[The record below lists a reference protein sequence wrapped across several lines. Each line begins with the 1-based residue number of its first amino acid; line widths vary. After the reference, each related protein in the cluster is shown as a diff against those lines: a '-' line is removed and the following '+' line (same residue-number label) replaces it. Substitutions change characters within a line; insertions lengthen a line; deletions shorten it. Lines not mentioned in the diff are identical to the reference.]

1 MKTHR
6 KVWAMLLIASIL
18 AGTLVVTVVALK
30 PKLSTAYKRIG
41 DDAIM
46 TEANISPSR
55 PYVLKSAS
63 RPENLT
69 LQEFLTVEDLSVELF
84 FSVPQFE
91 EDIMRA
97 NSLSDVAGSRTEI
110 EGLKAIQ
117 RDIRG
122 LGGAT
127 AAVNWSEE
135 RLKLLDQKIDMLL
148 RDKSSAFTAY
158 SGPLKGTWTTP
169 DKVLLRW
176 APEEGWIPEKGYDLY
191 RTADGKTEKI
201 AFGLGS
207 QQSIEEL
214 AQTDPDFAEISP
226 QVFQA
231 ARLDAAELKLLGF
244 ASQTAADKALYEG
257 ATLNSQRVRIPGDQ
271 DFALEFNKKIAIP
284 ADILGK
290 IPQSDGFGNT
300 SFHFARDIRI
310 RPSVLG
316 VAALSM
322 ANPVQM
328 APQLPLN
335 ETRLKLAELADA
347 RNTILTRAFTD
358 DEFALQSGF
367 GYQDNFEA
375 TSGIPAKAAITYLV
389 VPVEGENE
397 KLSAADVAAGQ
408 RPKGAFS
415 LTLERGAET
424 PVETPAGLAG
434 YGIDDKVS
442 LRWDSPKT
450 EYGKSIIAGYYIER
464 QKKGESE
471 FTRITETPVAISY
484 SEDELGILYETP
496 SYYMDLELK
505 NGEEAAYRIQAL
517 DVFGRVSDYSN
528 TLEIKVYKVT
538 PPQAPHVGQPELS
551 SQVNGPK
558 SEAPYQD
565 IAKSNKAEGVI
576 LPITSLSTDTEHF
589 VIYRSK
595 AEGTGFFDTPEELVR
610 IKFEPYAEARTPL
623 VAKNRMGGK
632 FLLKPRTQAKID
644 VLYFDNSAEKGCY
657 YRYWVAAVDSWGN
670 ESPWSES
677 KTIGFPLET
686 APASPEKVAAALEPY
701 KLENVN
707 LLAPGFYRRFNKRS
721 TGDALT
727 AKSNYLGFSF
737 SQAVREGLA
746 VPKSLSLIMNN
757 LPTGKDIHDLI
768 ALENTDILPDG
779 TALVPWYHYGG
790 EGVSGYSVYRTYA
803 DNISAAALGQMSTEE
818 LIQSFEWKLVVEN
831 VGVNQISDKVETKE
845 GRLYLYMICL
855 VPKEVSEPVL
865 EGFETYVPGGWLRV
879 DWEASKDN
887 QVKYYRVYRAEVDYF
902 TDNQDTDT
910 LDWQMVGDGLKYPC
924 YSEKVDQTYAHYY
937 YFKVSAVSTWGVESA
952 AGAAARFRVPATSP
966 PQAPAM
972 LVPFSKKEVNQVNW
986 VGVPHASKYVIYRHT
1001 VPRITQADL
1010 ISVQSV
1016 APSLFNNLF
1025 SSKVVSNIYFAEPSK
1040 LKLPA
1045 GLKLPGQDTAKPA
1058 ATAKQMSALMGKLNT
1073 LKLKTPTLIRQ
1084 NIEKAG
1090 IAEKLDMYSEIV
1102 EKHGVLAVAP
1112 YGALDLSTA
1121 LSLLWIPIGEI
1132 NISQGT
1138 DSTGE
1143 MSFFD
1148 ETAVFGETYLY
1159 TVQAFN
1165 DDNLG
1170 SDRPDPVSVLTRKGQ
1185 PFPAV
1190 TGLKFKA
1197 VDGKAVISWNAA
1209 KDPNL
1214 SVLESQEYVAGYI
1227 LYRSNEEKGTY
1238 YQASAMLPCEQ
1249 LSYTDPN
1256 VNLTS
1261 ENWFVIRVV
1270 DTAGFMS
1277 DFSQPLHVTVAD
1289 TRILPKTKFKFLNPG
1304 SPIGGLTEPE
1314 DPATCA
1320 QLPADDNAIAFGAP
1334 EDSMSRGNSTVQV
1347 LPIINPPIIN
1357 PPDLI
1362 WETMILN
1369 GFTISQ
1375 IKITNLRESKG
1386 EGVLNIEG
1394 GYEIPVTVHV
1404 KKYGNGVITEGTA
1417 VSKGPVALGNT
1428 GVYLKSVS
1436 LNAGTEKSLTTGYVM
1451 RDAGNIM
1458 GDMRILAFED
1468 SLINPGGVIHV
1479 QDIPVF
1485 HYENLTFTGA
1495 SKITLNLNQ
1504 ANYTGVPVLNKPG
1517 QNLSVPTLV
1526 GNCFI
1531 NLHEGTAETNM
1542 GLETMD
1548 NKGLEFKFTLLG
1560 FDAQGRLSGD
1570 LTLNGEQYMRTV
1582 IPAGLGIKATSGALV
1597 YRAGGVDAGKSTLA
1611 GKVLTPFLTFKDEVP
1626 KDPLSS
1632 LLKINA
1638 KQINTLAGS
1647 AVKPSSLSAAD
1658 ISVLDN
1664 GLNYYAGLTQ
1674 TNALLVAPEKP
1685 EALTTVSSLP
1695 FKVSQWDGNGFLL
1708 QDTSMTPVC
1717 IGEKP
1722 YSFGFMGDEHVDAIG
1737 ATPDRVALDLSKTAA
1752 YAGEGAEDIQIP
1764 SWMGIVVKKGNVSL
1778 PPDYIKS
1785 QQGQRIRFNLTA
1797 GELLYDRN
1805 GFFYQNQAYTPEGVP
1820 ASFGDALGG
1829 FTDVTVKNV
1838 AIDLYN
1844 NKTNLQITGELAVPL
1859 FNSRLKVKLYTD
1871 EKVQK
1876 LVCTVAETEK
1886 MDPSGKGTVKVKV
1899 LNGYLDPL
1907 GLHVDGTLD
1916 FAIADSM
1923 AFEDIQFNDLLL
1935 PADWSKLEQEDPQ
1948 SPYGRALFDKPYQVD
1963 FHEFPMEVRALSVIT
1978 RKTDTQITNGN
1989 YAGPAYDTT
1998 MTLWGGMQ
2006 LSDNL
2011 PLDANQDADR
2021 IVIGNVFAGDPAVEY
2036 TETKSK
2042 INLDFEDFAQFEGV
2056 GTPKLADSGDGI
2068 VEYETDGLEMVFN
2081 GGLDAFT
2088 GMPLQVNTRIGYD
2101 RQKERSFFAVAIFY
2115 GRENSS
2121 LPRPPGIPL
2130 VFGELNDITGVIGYN
2145 LDMPKNPDGTYN
2157 FPKEKTGLFQAIDTM
2172 AVSKSSE
2179 SNYFMAMSA
2188 CLYMGYG
2195 GFNFGEVRNLY
2206 LVVEK
2211 GPSVEMGGSFY
2222 GPDSLDDFVSADG
2235 GGLELMGEA
2244 HLGYYHPQRLFKFS
2258 LSLYDAGMYG
2268 FTVSGDIGFDMCPS
2282 YWELRLGYPDALSTN
2297 VYGTV
2302 AWFGLGIRSSDIDQS
2317 FIKAQAGFGY
2327 DTGDVTIGIVY
2338 VRGYLY
2344 AGGDGEYVFDDGSI
2358 LLHVFIEGGIEGG
2371 VKVSGK
2377 RFRVISLMLRAD
2389 GSLAKSDS
2397 WTLDAQARIHYCV
2410 DLWLTDISG
2419 SVGWHISTSF

>member
-1 MKTHR
+1 MKIHR

-18 AGTLVVTVVALK
+18 AGVLVVTVVALK

-41 DDAIM
+41 NDAIM
-46 TEANISPSR
+46 AESNILPSR
-55 PYVLKSAS
+55 PYVLESGIQQ
-63 RPENLT
+63 EDLT
-69 LQEFLTVEDLSVELF
+69 LQEFLTGEDVSVEQF
-84 FSVPQFE
+84 FSVPQYE
-91 EDIMRA
+91 EEILRA
-97 NSLSDVAGSRTEI
+97 NSLSDLAHSRSEV
-110 EGLKAIQ
+110 EGLKSIQ
-117 RDIRG
+117 RDIRELREG
-122 LGGAT
+122 T
-127 AAVNWSEE
+127 AMDNLSLEK
-135 RLKLLDQKIDMLL
+135 LKLLEQKIGKLL
-148 RDKSSAFTAY
+148 RDKSSAFSAY

-169 DKVLLRW
+169 DKILLRW
-176 APEEGWIPEKGYDLY
+176 APEESWIPEKGYDLY

-201 AFGLGS
+201 ASGLGS
-207 QQSIEEL
+207 QLRIEEL
-214 AQTDPDFAEISP
+214 AQIDPDFADISLP
-226 QVFQA
+226 LFQA
-231 ARLDAAELKLLGF
+231 ARIDAAELKQLGF
-244 ASQTAADKALYEG
+244 ASQAAADRALFES
-257 ATLNSQRVRIPGDQ
+257 ATLNSQRVRIPGAL
-271 DFALEFNKKIAIP
+271 DFALELNKKIAIP
-284 ADILGK
+284 ADVLGRL
-290 IPQSDGFGNT
+290 PQSDRFGNT
-300 SFHFARDIRI
+300 ALHFARELII

-316 VAALSM
+316 SAELSLT
-322 ANPVQM
+322 NPV
-328 APQLPLN
+328 PQLPLN
-335 ETRLKLAELADA
+335 ATRLKLAELVNA
-347 RNTILTRAFTD
+347 RNTILTMAFTGD
-358 DEFALQSGF
+358 AFAQQSGF
-367 GYQDNFEA
+367 GYEDNLETA
-375 TSGIPAKAAITYLV
+375 PGIPAKAVITYLV

-397 KLSAADVAAGQ
+397 KLSAADIGAGKS
-408 RPKGAFS
+408 PKGAFR

-424 PVETPAGLAG
+424 PVEAPSGLTG
-434 YGIDDKVS
+434 YGIDDEVP
-442 LRWDSPKT
+442 LRWDAPKT
-450 EYGKSIIAGYYIER
+450 EYAKSIIAGYYIER

-496 SYYMDLELK
+496 SYYIELELK
-505 NGEEAAYRIQAL
+505 NGEEASYRIQAL

-528 TLEIKVYKVT
+528 ILEIKVYKVT
-538 PPQAPHVGQPELS
+538 PPQSPHVGHPELS
-551 SQVNGPK
+551 SQVNSQN

-565 IAKSNKAEGVI
+565 IIKSNKAEGVI
-576 LPITSLSTDTEHF
+576 LPITSLSADTNHF

-623 VAKNRMGGK
+623 IAKNRSGGK

-644 VLYFDNSAEKGCY
+644 VLYFDNSTAKGCY

-677 KTIGFPLET
+677 KTIGYPLEK
-686 APASPEKVAAALEPY
+686 APSPPAEVSVALEPY
-701 KLENVN
+701 KIETAK
-707 LLAPGFYRRFNKRS
+707 LLAPGFYRRFNKLG

-727 AKSNYLGFSF
+727 AKTKYLGFSF
-737 SQAVREGLA
+737 SQAVRQGFA
-746 VPKSLSLIMNN
+746 VPKALSLAMNN
-757 LPTGKDIHDLI
+757 LPKGKDIHDLI
-768 ALENTDILPDG
+768 ALDNTDILPDG
-779 TALVPWYHYGG
+779 TARVPWYHYGG
-790 EGVSGYSVYRTYA
+790 EGISGYTIYRTYA
-803 DNISAAALGQMSTEE
+803 ENISAAALGQMSAEE
-818 LIQSFEWKLVVEN
+818 LIQGFAWKLVAEN
-831 VGVNQISDKVETKE
+831 IQVNQITDKVETIE

-879 DWEASKDN
+879 DWEASEDS

-902 TDNQDTDT
+902 SDKQDSGA
-910 LDWQMVGDGLKYPC
+910 LDWQMVGDNLKYPC

-937 YFKVSAVSTWGVESA
+937 YFKVTAVSTWGVESA
-952 AGAAARFRVPATSP
+952 SGTEARFRVPATSP

-1001 VPRITQADL
+1001 VPRVTQADL
-1010 ISVQSV
+1010 VSVQAV

-1025 SSKVVSNIYFAEPSK
+1025 SPKVLSNIYFAAPGK
-1040 LKLPA
+1040 LILLP
-1045 GLKLPGQDTAKPA
+1045 GLKLPGQDTDKPA
-1058 ATAKQMSALMGKLNT
+1058 ATPKQMYALTGKLNT
-1073 LKLKTPTLIRQ
+1073 LKLKTPAMIRQ
-1084 NIEKAG
+1084 NIEKADMS
-1090 IAEKLDMYSEIV
+1090 EKLDMYSEIV
-1102 EKHGVLAVAP
+1102 KKHGVLAVAP

-1121 LSLLWIPIGEI
+1121 LSLLWTPIGEI
-1132 NISQGT
+1132 DIAQGQ

-1170 SDRPDPVSVLTRKGQ
+1170 SDRPDPVSVLTRKSK

-1190 TGLKFKA
+1190 TGLKFEA

-1214 SVLESQEYVAGYI
+1214 GVLESQEYVAGYI
-1227 LYRSNEEKGTY
+1227 LYRSNEETGTY
-1238 YQASAMLPCEQ
+1238 YQASAMLPCDQ
-1249 LSYTDPN
+1249 RSYTDPN
-1256 VNLTS
+1256 INLTS
-1261 ENWFVIRVV
+1261 ENWYVIRVV

-1277 DFSQPLHVTVAD
+1277 EFSQPLHVTVAD
-1289 TRILPKTKFKFLNPG
+1289 TRILPKTQYKLLKPHF
-1304 SPIGGLTEPE
+1304 PIGGLTPQNP
-1314 DPATCA
+1314 DVCA
-1320 QLPADDNAIAFGAP
+1320 QLPADGNEIAFRAG
-1334 EDSMSRGNSTVQV
+1334 SVSRGNTTVQFV
-1347 LPIINPPIIN
+1347 PITPPIIK

-1386 EGVLNIEG
+1386 EGVLNLEG

-1404 KKYGNGVITEGTA
+1404 NKYGNGVITEGTA
-1417 VSKGPVALGNT
+1417 ESAGPVALGNT
-1428 GVYLKSVS
+1428 GVYLKTVS
-1436 LNAGTEKSLTTGYVM
+1436 LNAATGKSLTTGYVL

-1468 SLINPGGVIHV
+1468 SQINPGGIIHIV
-1479 QDIPVF
+1479 AVPVF
-1485 HYENLTFTGA
+1485 HYENLTFTGV
-1495 SKITLNLNQ
+1495 SKIIINLNQ

-1517 QNLSVPTLV
+1517 GNITVPTLA

-1548 NKGLEFKFTLLG
+1548 NKGLEFKFALLG

-1570 LTLNGEQYMRTV
+1570 LALNGEQYMRTV
-1582 IPAGLGIKATSGALV
+1582 IPAGLGIKAASGALA
-1597 YRAGGVDAGKSTLA
+1597 YRAGGVDAGKSSLA
-1611 GKVLTPFLTFKDEVP
+1611 GKVLTPFLTFNDETP
-1626 KDPLSS
+1626 KDPQFS
-1632 LLKINA
+1632 LIQINA
-1638 KQINTLAGS
+1638 AQIKALARP

-1658 ISVLDN
+1658 ISILNN
-1664 GLNYYAGLTQ
+1664 GLNYYAGLAQ
-1674 TNALLVAPEKP
+1674 SNSLLVAPEKP
-1685 EALTTVSSLP
+1685 AALTTVSSLP
-1695 FKVSQWDGNGFLL
+1695 FTVSKWDGNGFLL

-1717 IGEKP
+1717 IGQKP
-1722 YSFGFMGDEHVDAIG
+1722 FSFGSLGDEHVDAIG
-1737 ATPDRVALDLSKTAA
+1737 ATPDRVAIDLSKTEA
-1752 YAGEGAEDIQIP
+1752 YAGEGAEDIKTP

-1778 PPDYIKS
+1778 PPDCIKNK
-1785 QQGQRIRFNLTA
+1785 QGQRIRFNLTA

-1805 GFFYQNQAYTPEGVP
+1805 GFFYQNLVYTPEGVP
-1820 ASFGDALGG
+1820 ASFGDAFGG
-1829 FTDVTVKNV
+1829 FDDVTVKNV

-1844 NKTNLQITGELAVPL
+1844 NKTNFQITGELAVPL

-1876 LVCTVAETEK
+1876 HVCTVSETEK
-1886 MDPSGKGTVKVKV
+1886 LDPGGNGTVKVKI

-1916 FAIADSM
+1916 FAIANSI

-1935 PADWSKLEQEDPQ
+1935 PADWSKLELEDSQ
-1948 SPYGRALFDKPYQVD
+1948 SPYGRALFDKPYLVD
-1963 FHEFPMEVRALSVIT
+1963 FHDFPMEVRALSVIT
-1978 RKTDTQITNGN
+1978 RMTGKQITNAN

-1998 MTLWGGMQ
+1998 LTLWGSMQ
-2006 LSDNL
+2006 LADNL
-2011 PLDANQDADR
+2011 PLDTNRDVDR
-2021 IVIGNVFAGDPAVEY
+2021 IVIGNVFADPEVEY
-2036 TETKSK
+2036 TETKSL

-2068 VEYETDGLEMVFN
+2068 VEFETGDMEMLFN
-2081 GGLDAFT
+2081 GALNAFS
-2088 GMPLQVNTRIGYD
+2088 GMPLKVNSRFGYD
-2101 RQKERSFFAVAIFY
+2101 RQKERSFFAIALFY
-2115 GRENSS
+2115 GREKSS

-2130 VFGELNDITGVIGYN
+2130 VYGALNDITGVIGYN
-2145 LDMPKNPDGTYN
+2145 LDMPKNTDGTYN
-2157 FPKEKTGLFQAIDTM
+2157 FPKEKTGLFNAIDTM

-2195 GFNFGEVRNLY
+2195 GLNLGEVRDLY

-2211 GPSVEMGGSFY
+2211 GPCIEMGGSFY
-2222 GPDSLDDFVSADG
+2222 GPDSPDDFVRTDG
-2235 GGLELMGEA
+2235 KGLKLMGEA

-2258 LSLYDAGMYG
+2258 LSLYDVSMFGLTA
-2268 FTVSGDIGFDMCPS
+2268 SGDIGFEMCPS
-2282 YWELRLGYPDALSTN
+2282 YWELRLGYPEALKTN

-2302 AWFGLGIRSSDIDQS
+2302 AWFGLGIRSSDIEQS

-2327 DTGDVTIGIVY
+2327 DTGDVAIGIVY

-2344 AGGDGEYVFDDGSI
+2344 AGGEGEYIFDEGYFR
-2358 LLHVFIEGGIEGG
+2358 LHVFIEGGVEGG
-2371 VKVSGK
+2371 VKVKGK
-2377 RFRVISLMLRAD
+2377 RFQVINLMLRAD
-2389 GSLAKSDS
+2389 GTLVKSDS
-2397 WTLDAQARIHYCV
+2397 WTLDAQARIRYCV